1 MPLDAPV
8 MTMTW
13 SLMGFSRGV
22 IDRGLEAFRRV
33 AHALT
38 YVFSAHYARHTDVY
52 RLANARDKCAV
63 GYIVKGKRHTSEKS
77 RVGLIRRSQET
88 IGNRTLRT
96 TRGLTSPASFQGMI
110 TNLHSLNMKTS
121 ICSTILATVML
132 FGSFAT
138 SEGLTAETDAAKN
151 TKSDGVEVPSLTI
164 DETAISELRSKRE
177 KAQAELET
185 ISKPGALAAGAPPG
199 TPHEELLE
207 RRTLLHHIVR
217 SLNEEIDN
225 MLRLE
230 QARRY
235 RAEVAKSS
243 TAADAPDES
252 PPYSVFSADQ
262 SWDSVYSLRLAVE
275 GLQSQLSLIDLRAAH
290 ARESLQAAE
299 ERLRQASERLE
310 STKGTPSDDRQ
321 RWLRDVETLRQ
332 RTAAAELQAEEIS
345 KIRIAE
351 ELADTRA
358 RLASAEQ
365 KLATVEAQ
373 VEFSEADLAKV
384 RKRLSEE
391 QQHLTDEL
399 DTTTT
404 EWLRQF
410 EELRAMEGQLAAR
423 LSHAAR
429 QVPRSIRRMQ
439 SGVEVARIRTD
450 NLSLKSDLLQLML
463 DVVEGERQL
472 WESRFAIVHGREPSK
487 IREAYD
493 RFTPL
498 MSNFQASRDYVRQQ
512 DGIVSGQ
519 IGELDTRVKNS
530 RTPEDRAH
538 ARALLDAH
546 RQREQIYNSALRRLD
561 LTSRFLERWK
571 SMFKEQEREL
581 PLSARIKGW
590 WEHMW
595 ERTKLVWT
603 WEVFSAEDTIEVE
616 GKKITGHRSVTVG
629 KIATAL
635 VILSIGY
642 WLCLYC
648 AALIGRLAMTRL
660 GVAPELANLLRQWS
674 QALLLTLLIV
684 TSLVW
689 VKIPLTIFAFFGGAF
704 AIGVGFG
711 AQNLLKNV
719 ISGILL
725 LIERPLRVGDLI
737 EVENV
742 RGRVTAI
749 GLRSSTVRDNK
760 GVVTLIP
767 NSTFLERH
775 LTNWTYSSRIGR
787 FSLRVGAPYGSST
800 QVVMDLLIGL
810 AANHSKVLKTPRPQV
825 LFEEFGNQARIFTL
839 NYWLEIRL
847 DIDPNE
853 VASELRFAI
862 EQKFADAGL
871 KISPAA

>member
-1 MPLDAPV
+1 
-8 MTMTW
+8 
-13 SLMGFSRGV
+13 
-22 IDRGLEAFRRV
+22 
-33 AHALT
+33 
-38 YVFSAHYARHTDVY
+38 
-52 RLANARDKCAV
+52 
-63 GYIVKGKRHTSEKS
+63 
-77 RVGLIRRSQET
+77 
-88 IGNRTLRT
+88 
-96 TRGLTSPASFQGMI
+96 
-110 TNLHSLNMKTS
+110 MKTS
-121 ICSTILATVML
+121 IRYATLATML
-132 FGSFAT
+132 FVAFAT
-138 SEGLTAETDAAKN
+138 PEHLTAETDPAKN
-151 TKSDGVEVPSLTI
+151 GGTDTAAVPSLAI
-164 DETAISELRSKRE
+164 DETAIADLRTKRA
-177 KAQAELET
+177 KAQAEFDA
-185 ISKPGALAAGAPPG
+185 ISKPDALAAGAPSA
-199 TPHEELLE
+199 TPREELLE
-207 RRTLLHHIVR
+207 RRTLLHHILR
-217 SLNEEIDN
+217 SLDEEIDN

-235 RAEVAKSS
+235 RAEFAKSS
-243 TAADAPDES
+243 SAAEAPDES
-252 PPYSVFSADQ
+252 PTYSVFSADQ
-262 SWDSVYSLRLAVE
+262 LWDTAYSLRLAVE
-275 GLQSQLSLIDLRAAH
+275 GLQSQLSLIELRATH
-290 ARESLQAAE
+290 ARQSLQASE
-299 ERLRQASERLE
+299 ERLRQASEHLE
-310 STKGTPSDDRQ
+310 STKGTASDGRQ
-321 RWLRDVETLRQ
+321 RWIRDLETFRQ
-332 RTAAAELQAEEIS
+332 RAAAAEVQAAEVS
-345 KIRIAE
+345 RIRIAE
-351 ELADTRA
+351 ELADYRG

-365 KLATVEAQ
+365 KLAAVEAQ
-373 VEFSEADLAKV
+373 VEFREEDMAKV

-399 DTTTT
+399 DNTNR

-410 EELRAMEGQLAAR
+410 EELRATEGQLAMR
-423 LSHAAR
+423 LSGAVR
-429 QVPRSIRRMQ
+429 QVPRGIRRMQ

-472 WESRFAIVHGREPSK
+472 WESRFAIVHGRDPAK

-519 IGELDTRVKNS
+519 IGELDTRVKNG
-530 RTPEDRAH
+530 RTAEDRAH
-538 ARALLDAH
+538 ARALLDAYK
-546 RQREQIYNSALRRLD
+546 QREEIYSSALRRLD
-561 LTSRFLERWK
+561 LSSRFLERWK

-581 PLSARIKGW
+581 PLSARMEGW
-590 WEHMW
+590 WEQAW
-595 ERTKLVWT
+595 ERTRAVWN
-603 WEVFSAEDTIEVE
+603 WEVFNAEDTIEVE

-629 KIATAL
+629 KIVTAL

-689 VKIPLTIFAFFGGAF
+689 VKIPLTIFAFLGGAF

-749 GLRSSTVRDNK
+749 GLRSSTVRDTK

-767 NSTFLERH
+767 NSTFLERY

-800 QVVMDLLIGL
+800 QVIMDLLIGL
-810 AANHSKVLKTPRPQV
+810 AANHPKVLKTPQPQV

-862 EQKFADAGL
+862 EQKFGDAGL

>member
-1 MPLDAPV
+1 
-8 MTMTW
+8 
-13 SLMGFSRGV
+13 
-22 IDRGLEAFRRV
+22 
-33 AHALT
+33 
-38 YVFSAHYARHTDVY
+38 
-52 RLANARDKCAV
+52 
-63 GYIVKGKRHTSEKS
+63 
-77 RVGLIRRSQET
+77 
-88 IGNRTLRT
+88 
-96 TRGLTSPASFQGMI
+96 MI
-110 TNLHSLNMKTS
+110 TNLTSLDMNTF
-121 ICSTILATVML
+121 ICYAILATVML
-132 FGSFAT
+132 FGAFAT
-138 SEGLTAETDAAKN
+138 PERLTAETDPAKN
-151 TKSDGVEVPSLTI
+151 AGTDSAGAPSLTI
-164 DETAISELRSKRE
+164 DEPAIADLRSKRA
-177 KAQAELET
+177 KAQAEFDA
-185 ISKPGALAAGAPPG
+185 ISKRDALAAGAPSA
-199 TPHEELLE
+199 TPQEELLE

-217 SLNEEIDN
+217 SLDEEVDN

-235 RAEVAKSS
+235 RTEFAKSS
-243 TAADAPDES
+243 SAADATDAS
-252 PPYSVFSADQ
+252 PTYSVFSADQ
-262 SWDSVYSLRLAVE
+262 LWDTAYSLRLTVE
-275 GLQSQLSLIDLRAAH
+275 GLQSQLSLIELRATH

-310 STKGTPSDDRQ
+310 NTKGTASDARQ
-321 RWLRDVETLRQ
+321 RWVRDLETLRQ
-332 RTAAAELQAEEIS
+332 RAAAAEVQAAEVS
-345 KIRIAE
+345 RIRLAE
-351 ELADTRA
+351 ELADSRA
-358 RLASAEQ
+358 RLESAEE
-365 KLATVEAQ
+365 KLAAVEAQ
-373 VEFSEADLAKV
+373 VEFREEDLAKV

-391 QQHLTDEL
+391 QQQFTDEL
-399 DTTTT
+399 DHTNT

-410 EELRAMEGQLAAR
+410 EQLRASEGQLAAR
-423 LSHAAR
+423 LSRATR
-429 QVPRSIRRMQ
+429 QVPHGIRRMQ

-472 WESRFAIVHGREPSK
+472 WESRFAIVRGRDPAK

-519 IGELDTRVKNS
+519 IGELDTRVTNG
-530 RTPEDRAH
+530 RTAEDRAH
-538 ARALLDAH
+538 ARALLDALKQ
-546 RQREQIYNSALRRLD
+546 RQEIYGSALRRLD
-561 LTSRFLERWK
+561 LSSRFLERWR

-581 PLSARIKGW
+581 PLSARMEGW
-590 WEHMW
+590 WEHAW
-595 ERTKLVWT
+595 ERMKAVWN
-603 WEVFSAEDTIEVE
+603 WEVFNAEDTIEVE

-648 AALIGRLAMTRL
+648 ATLIGRLAMTRL

-749 GLRSSTVRDNK
+749 GLRSSTVRDTK

-767 NSTFLERH
+767 NSTFLERY

-800 QVVMDLLIGL
+800 QVIMDLLIGL
-810 AANHSKVLKTPRPQV
+810 AANHPKVLKTPQPQV